1 MSWLRN
7 IDRRVIYVL
16 LFILV
21 LYPLVKPMGLPVSI
35 GPWTKA
41 CYDYIEKNIKP
52 GDKVV
57 VSFDY
62 SSGGAPDVDP
72 QAVAVVK
79 HLFKRGARIIGV
91 AFVDQ
96 GVLFA
101 TPVFDAWGKQGKKD
115 GTDFVNLGFLAG
127 GETAVAA
134 FGNDPIKAFPK
145 DINGKDTAS
154 MPIMQGVKTAADFK
168 FIAAFATGAPGPSEW
183 VRQVGTKYKTPYMAG
198 LVTVMAPGA
207 EPYLQS
213 KQMVGLLAG
222 LRGAAEYEN
231 AQGEPGRAVAG
242 MDAQSM
248 GHIVIILFVILGNVL
263 YLLDKPKKAKA

>member
-1 MSWLRN
+1 MNVLRN
-7 IDRRVIYVL
+7 LDRRVIYVL
-16 LFILV
+16 LFLLV
-21 LYPLVKPMGLPVSI
+21 LYPLVKPMGLPVSV
-35 GPWTKA
+35 GPWTQGSF
-41 CYDYIEKNIKP
+41 DYINNLKA
-52 GDKVV
+52 GDLVV

-72 QAVAVVK
+72 QAVVVVK
-79 HLFKRGARIIGV
+79 HLFKKGVRIVGT

-101 TPVFDAWGKQGKKD
+101 NKVFDAWQKQGKKP
-115 GTDFVNLGFLAG
+115 GVDFVNLGYLAG

-134 FGNDPIKAFPK
+134 FGNNPLKAFPK
-145 DINGKDTAS
+145 DNNGNDTAS

-168 FIAAFATGAPGPSEW
+168 LIAAFATGAPGPSEW
-183 VRQVGTKYKTPYMAG
+183 VRQVVTKYKTPYMAG

-213 KQMVGLLAG
+213 KQMIGLLAG
-222 LRGAAEYEN
+222 LRGAAEYET
-231 AQGEPGRAVAG
+231 ALKEPGTAAAG

-248 GHIVIILFVILGNVL
+248 GHVVIIVFVILGNIL